1 MASSSFHRLSSLLVF
16 VGFLSLLRPCACY
29 SRLFLN
35 SSAGVLATS
44 PAVAT
49 WYGSPGGDGSDGG
62 ACGYGDAVSKPPFSS
77 LISAGGPSLYKSG
90 KGCGACYQV
99 SCTSNGA
106 CSGNPVTVV
115 ITDECPGGP
124 CASDP
129 VHFDLSGTAFGA
141 MAKPGQADALRN
153 VGSLQIQY
161 SRVPCNYPGVN
172 VAFKMDAGSNPY
184 YFAVVIEFEDGDGDL
199 SAVDVKQ
206 AGSGSWLPTQQSWG
220 AVWKLNSGSPLQ
232 APLSI
237 RLTSGLSGKTL
248 VATNV
253 IPVGWQPG
261 ATYNSI
267 VNFKEV

>member
-1 MASSSFHRLSSLLVF
+1 MATSSSSFRRLSSLLLF

-29 SRLFLN
+29 SRIFLN
-35 SSAGVLATS
+35 SS
-44 PAVAT
+44 AVAT
-49 WYGSPGGDGSDGG
+49 WYGSPGGAGSDGG

-77 LISAGGPSLYKSG
+77 FIAAGGPSLFKSG
-90 KGCGACYQV
+90 MGCGACYQV

-161 SRVPCNYPGVN
+161 SRVHCKYSSVN
-172 VAFKMDAGSNPY
+172 VSFKMDAGSNPY

-199 SAVDVKQ
+199 SAVDVQQ
-206 AGSGSWLPTQQSWG
+206 AGSGFWIPTQQSWG
-220 AVWKLNSGSPLQ
+220 AVWKLNSGWPLQ

-253 IPVGWQPG
+253 IPVDWKPG
-261 ATYNSI
+261 ATYNST
-267 VNFKEV
+267 VNFP

>member
-1 MASSSFHRLSSLLVF
+1 MASSSFRRLSCLLVF
-16 VGFLSLLRPCACY
+16 VGFLSLLHPCACY
-29 SRLFLN
+29 SRIFLN
-35 SSAGVLATS
+35 SSAAVLATS

-49 WYGSPGGDGSDGG
+49 WYGSPGGAGSEGG
-62 ACGYGDAVSKPPFSS
+62 ACGYGDAVSKSPFSS
-77 LISAGGPSLYKSG
+77 LIAAGGPSLYKSG

-99 SCTSNGA
+99 SCTSDGA
-106 CSGNPVTVV
+106 CSGSPVTVV

-141 MAKPGQADALRN
+141 MAKPGQADALRK

-172 VAFKMDAGSNPY
+172 VAFKVDAGSNAN
-184 YFAVVIEFEDGDGDL
+184 YFAAVIEFEGGDGDL
-199 SAVDVKQ
+199 SAVDVQ
-206 AGSGSWLPTQQSWG
+206 PAGGSWIPTQQSWG
-220 AVWKLNSGSPLQ
+220 ANWKLNSGSPLQ

-237 RLTSGLSGKTL
+237 RLTSGLSSKTL

-253 IPVGWQPG
+253 IPVGWKPG
-261 ATYNSI
+261 VTYTSS
-267 VNFKEV
+267 VNY